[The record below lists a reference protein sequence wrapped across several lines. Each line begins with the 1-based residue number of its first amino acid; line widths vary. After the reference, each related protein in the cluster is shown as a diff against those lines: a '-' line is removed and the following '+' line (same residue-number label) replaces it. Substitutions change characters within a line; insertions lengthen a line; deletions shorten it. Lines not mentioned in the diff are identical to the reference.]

1 MPTLLRGACRATL
14 ALALGLP
21 LALPADAAQRPLP
34 ARMDY
39 RIAPGPLAAALQQW
53 SRQSGQTL
61 LFDADEVA
69 GLRSPG
75 VTASLAPQQALQQLV
90 DGLPIGIL
98 QTSAGVFVARR
109 SAPALAPA
117 PVSTP
122 AAIAP
127 PPAAPAQLQLA
138 AVHVTGSRLP
148 RSSVQTTLPVMIVGR
163 DDILRSGYGSLF
175 DLLRH
180 LPGMNGHSPL
190 STARGGDSL
199 YLPVG
204 AAATT
209 SLDGMGPRAT
219 LFLVNGR
226 RLPRY
231 PMVSLQQGALTDLG
245 GIPLSIIERIELVR
259 GGASAIYG
267 ADAMSGVV
275 NIILR
280 DQANGPEAM
289 LQSGQSSRGDGQQQ
303 RLQVATGGTHDNGD
317 RWFAGVDLQRAQH
330 VAGDRRDWH
339 AEHDRYPIGLLTD
352 SGLYLPARRCAPPL
366 QRDEDGCW
374 YDSARSRSLQPAA
387 STAAAYARYT
397 HDRGQGRHAYA
408 EVRASHSRQR
418 FELGPTAAALQIG
431 NGLLINH
438 VFQEGGSVVPRVQ
451 ATELDVSAGIGRDLP
466 GRRWE
471 AGISAQRSAVQLR
484 TDGAVRTERLYAAA
498 RDGFLPGFTAL
509 PAALTDP
516 LFPTIH
522 NRGRTDQ
529 WQAWWGVQREL
540 IALPGGPVQLA
551 SGIDLRHEVWTAR
564 PDRLLGDGAL
574 ALGLPLQQRRL
585 ARPSGGL
592 YSELGL
598 PLTSTLRADLAAR
611 WDRDGSDSAFSP
623 RAGLRWNL
631 SPQWSLLLSSGR
643 GYRAPSLFERRRP
656 PGYFDQVVLPASTT
670 LPACSQRTPQGC
682 LVDVQVGENTALKA
696 ETSRSHTLGVDWA
709 PLDTLSLSLSHN
721 VIELRNEILA
731 LRPEDALWNRGSW
744 ALDDTGRL
752 QAVRLSFDN
761 VGRTRSRNWVLRG
774 DYHYDTRA
782 HGQWKLTLDA
792 LKQQQLRRSREHGA
806 TLDLRGHVTPALVGV
821 FSTQWQN
828 PRWDI
833 ALRANYVGRTR
844 AWLPGET
851 CATLQH
857 EQGRCINPAQLRWNL
872 HLGRQLG
879 ARVSVALDVHNLGDR
894 QPVNY
899 LADNGGLAP
908 GLDDPLGRY
917 FMLTLQ
923 VR

>member
-1 MPTLLRGACRATL
+1 MLVV
-14 ALALGLP
+14 ALAWP
-21 LALPADAAQRPLP
+21 LAPPAGAAQRPVP
-34 ARMDY
+34 ALIDY
-39 RIAPGPLAAALQQW
+39 QIAPGPLAAALQQW

-75 VTASLAPQQALQQLV
+75 VHARLAPRQALQQLV
-90 DGLPIGIL
+90 DALPIGIL
-98 QTSAGVFVARR
+98 QTSAGVFVVRR
-109 SAPALAPA
+109 NATAVPPTPVPATD
-117 PVSTP
+117 PV
-122 AAIAP
+122 AP
-127 PPAAPAQLQLA
+127 PPATPAQLQLA

-148 RSSVQTTLPVMIVGR
+148 RSSVQTTLPVTIVER

-245 GIPLSIIERIELVR
+245 GIPLSLVERVELVR

-280 DQANGPEAM
+280 DHADGPEAM
-289 LQSGQSSRGDGQQQ
+289 LQSGLSNRGDGQQQ
-303 RLQVATGGTHDNGD
+303 RLQLATGGAGGHGD
-317 RWFAGVDLQRAQH
+317 RWFAGIDLQRAQH

-339 AEHDRYPIGLLTD
+339 VEHDRYPIGLLTD

-366 QRDEDGCW
+366 QRDDDGCW
-374 YDSARSRSLQPAA
+374 YDSARPRSLQPAM
-387 STAAAYARYT
+387 STAAAYARYR
-397 HDRGQGRHAYA
+397 HDRGEGRHVHAD
-408 EVRASHSRQR
+408 VRASQTRQR

-431 NGLLINH
+431 DGLLINH
-438 VFQEGGSVVPRVQ
+438 VFQEGGSVTPQVQ
-451 ATELDVSAGIGRDLP
+451 ASVLDISAGTGRDLP
-466 GRRWE
+466 GRSWE
-471 AGISAQRSAVQLR
+471 AGISAQRAAVHLR
-484 TDGAVRTERLYAAA
+484 TQGAVRTEQLYAAA
-498 RDGFLPGFTAL
+498 RGGFLPGFTAL
-509 PAALTDP
+509 PAALTRP

-522 NRGRTDQ
+522 NHGRTDQ
-529 WQAWWGVQREL
+529 WQAWWGVQRAL
-540 IALPGGPVQLA
+540 LALPGGQAQLA
-551 SGIDLRHEVWTAR
+551 SGIDLRHEAWTER
-564 PDRLLGDGAL
+564 PDLLLGEGAL
-574 ALGLPLQQRRL
+574 ALGLPLQRRRL
-585 ARPSGGL
+585 SRPSGAL

-598 PLTSTLRADLAAR
+598 PLAAALRVDLAAR
-611 WDRDGSDSAFSP
+611 WDRDGGDSAFSP
-623 RAGLRWNL
+623 RAGLRWNP

-656 PGYFDQVVLPASTT
+656 PGYFEPVVLPASTA
-670 LPACSQRTPQGC
+670 LPACRQRTAQGC
-682 LVDVQVGENTALKA
+682 LVDVQVTENTALKA
-696 ETSRSHTLGVDWA
+696 ETSRSHTLGVDWS
-709 PLDTLSLSLSHN
+709 PRDTLSLSLTHN

-731 LRPEDALWNRGSW
+731 LRPEDALWHRGSW
-744 ALDDTGRL
+744 ELDPTGRL

-782 HGQWKLTLDA
+782 HGQWRLSLDA
-792 LKQQQLRRSREHGA
+792 LKQQQLRRSREHGP
-806 TLDLRGHVTPALVGV
+806 TLDLRGHATPALAGV
-821 FSTQWQN
+821 FTTQWQN

-833 ALRANYVGRTR
+833 ALRANYEGRTR

-851 CATLQH
+851 CTARQH

-879 ARVSVALDVHNLGDR
+879 TRVSLALDVHNLGDR

-899 LADNGGLAP
+899 LAGNGGMAP
-908 GLDDPLGRY
+908 GQDDPLGRY
-917 FMLTLQ
+917 YLLTLQ